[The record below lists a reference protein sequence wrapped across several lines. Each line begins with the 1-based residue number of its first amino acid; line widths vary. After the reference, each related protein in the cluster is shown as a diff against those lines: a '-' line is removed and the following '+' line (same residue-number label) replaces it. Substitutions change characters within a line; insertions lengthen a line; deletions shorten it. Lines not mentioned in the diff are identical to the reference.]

1 MSSSVNP
8 QQQYCLKW
16 NNHQSNL
23 LKVFDRLLGSQQF
36 CDVLVAAEGK
46 TLRAHKVVLLAC
58 SSYFESIFCEFNE
71 KNQVVI
77 LKDTRYDDVK
87 ALVEFMYKGE
97 INVPQ
102 DQLESLLKTAE
113 NLQVKGLADADG
125 EHEFEDNK
133 TTRSSQD
140 PLPSRNSRMEPKG
153 LSESSSVGS
162 RTIDIGGSPVFKSRD
177 SPSGEPKRK
186 RGRPR
191 TLDAPGEVPDP
202 CFSNMKVTPIQSFG
216 FGAHNSQYIPS
227 QSPSSIDSS
236 SRTSDNVPHDISIP
250 STSNADPSGPNPM
263 PTPGGPLTP
272 QRIAELN
279 IVKMPDYLL
288 SGSRQQFW
296 DEHYVKVIMQAVRNK
311 EIDMKGAAELL
322 GVSYGTLYGRY
333 RETFGYLKHAWNKP
347 NKGQIVR
354 NPSPIHSDI
363 SDQENILELLRT
375 GRISLKQ
382 AATLL
387 KVDPTLLAY
396 QLTAK
401 LGEESYQG
409 HMEDHEIELES
420 EEEELDEAP
429 HLDEDSFNH
438 EESFVDGEEAMEV
451 KPDILLQS
459 RYIKNEEERLEEQ
472 SSPLSLKINVFKSK
486 GKEVKT
492 SS

>member
-1 MSSSVNP
+1 MCSANP

-58 SSYFESIFCEFNE
+58 SSYFEAIFCEFNE

-77 LKDTRYDDVK
+77 LKDTRYEDVK

-125 EHEFEDNK
+125 ENEIENK
-133 TTRSSQD
+133 TTRSSYD
-140 PLPSRNSRMEPKG
+140 PIPAKNGRTEATTI
-153 LSESSSVGS
+153 SESSPALGRNVEI
-162 RTIDIGGSPVFKSRD
+162 RGSPVFRSRD

-191 TLDAPGEVPDP
+191 TLDAPGEAPDP
-202 CFSNMKVTPIQSFG
+202 CFANMKITPIQPFG
-216 FGAHNSQYIPS
+216 YGTHNSHYIPA
-227 QSPSSIDSS
+227 QSPSSLDSS
-236 SRTSDNVPHDISIP
+236 SRTSDNAPHDVPIP
-250 STSNADPSGPNPM
+250 STSNADPSGSMPM

-279 IVKMPDYLL
+279 IVKMPEYLL

-347 NKGQIVR
+347 NKGQHVR
-354 NPSPIHSDI
+354 NASPIHSEI

-401 LGEESYQG
+401 LGEGSYQG

-438 EESFVDGEEAMEV
+438 DDNLVDAEETMEV
-451 KPDILLQS
+451 KPDIMLQS
-459 RYIKNEEERLEEQ
+459 RYIKNEEGRLEEQ

-486 GKEVKT
+486 GNEVK
-492 SS
+492 SSS